1 MFSVALPLSPP
12 LLLAPA
18 LGKLGREWA
27 FKETT
32 LFLVELPLLSRRIEL
47 D

>member
-18 LGKLGREWA
+18 LGNLGREWA

-32 LFLVELPLLSRRIEL
+32 LFLVELPLLSPRIEL